1 MKGTIYMKFDVVR
14 AWKDETY
21 RQTLSDEQLE
31 MLPANP
37 AGELNDAEMVAVNG
51 GGGEE
56 GGEGEG
62 NSGFGAAASSSSAS
76 KFVASHHFHSLSL
89 LCDISIFSINL
100 IQANVIPI
108 ASPFHQCCE
117 ESH

>member
-1 MKGTIYMKFDVVR
+1 MKFDVVR

-37 AGELNDAEMVAVNG
+37 AGELNDAEMAAVCGGNG
-51 GGGEE
+51 F
-56 GGEGEG
+56 
-62 NSGFGAAASSSSAS
+62 GFGAGSSSSSALATS
-76 KFVASHHFHSLSL
+76 VRHTHSFAL

-100 IQANVIPI
+100 IQANIIPI
-108 ASPFHQCCE
+108 ASPFNQTCV

>member
-1 MKGTIYMKFDVVR
+1 MKGNTHMKFDIAR

-37 AGELNDAEMVAVNG
+37 AGELNDAEMVAACG

-56 GGEGEG
+56 GDF
-62 NSGFGAAASSSSAS
+62 GFGGVASSSSS
-76 KFVASHHFHSLSL
+76 ETRFSREHFHSLSL
-89 LCDISIFSINL
+89 LCDISVFSINL
-100 IQANVIPI
+100 IQANIIPI
-108 ASPFHQCCE
+108 ASQFHQTCA

>member
-1 MKGTIYMKFDVVR
+1 MKGTIHMKFDVVR

-37 AGELNDAEMVAVNG
+37 AGELNDAEMAAVNG
-51 GGGEE
+51 GNG
-56 GGEGEG
+56 
-62 NSGFGAAASSSSAS
+62 GFGDGFGFGAASSSSSSS
-76 KFVASHHFHSLSL
+76 KFAREHSHSFSLI
-89 LCDISIFSINL
+89 CDISIFSL
-100 IQANVIPI
+100 NVVQLNIIPI
-108 ASPFHQCCE
+108 ASEFHQTCV

>member
-1 MKGTIYMKFDVVR
+1 MKFDIAR

-37 AGELNDAEMVAVNG
+37 AGELNDAEMVAVCG

-56 GGEGEG
+56 G
-62 NSGFGAAASSSSAS
+62 NFGFGGVASSSSSSSRFARE
-76 KFVASHHFHSLSL
+76 HFHSLSL
-89 LCDISIFSINL
+89 VCDISIFSL
-100 IQANVIPI
+100 NVVQLNIIPI
-108 ASPFHQCCE
+108 ASPFNQCCE